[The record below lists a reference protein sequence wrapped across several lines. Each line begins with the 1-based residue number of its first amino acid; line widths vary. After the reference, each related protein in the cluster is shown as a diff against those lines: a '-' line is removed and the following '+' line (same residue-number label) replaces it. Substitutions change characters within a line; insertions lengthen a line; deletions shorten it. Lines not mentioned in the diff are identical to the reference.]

1 MQRTHLKKER
11 IRCTLMRL
19 FWIWNI
25 SNKLC
30 DQPGSG
36 RTNNLLHLRKVS
48 QSIQQESLVLA
59 CFRNWI
65 SCPQLRF
72 QVLLKIKSSHLICC
86 GSESKARIFCMDNRC
101 RKRQKEVCYIG
112 KDRRKNLYIILSD
125 LRKIN
130 GVERNFI
137 CAEHWTIKSIWG

>member
-1 MQRTHLKKER
+1 MQRAHLNKER
-11 IRCTLMRL
+11 IRCALMRL
-19 FWIWNI
+19 LWIWNI

-30 DQPGSG
+30 DQVGSQ
-36 RTNNLLHLRKVS
+36 RTKNLLHLQKVS
-48 QSIQQESLVLA
+48 HSIQQEFLVLT

-65 SCPQLRF
+65 NYPQFRF
-72 QVLLKIKSSHLICC
+72 QLLLKIKSSHLIHC
-86 GSESKARIFCMDNRC
+86 GSESKARIFCLDNRC
-101 RKRQKEVCYIG
+101 RKRQKEVSYIG
-112 KDRRKNLYIILSD
+112 KDWRKILYIILLH